1 MKIVKKEEKTYLQKI
16 NIDQENQYKE
26 RVLMQEAGNNNINR
40 EHLIN
45 RQDIDKIKTLYN
57 IEGINCHVND
67 LISEDRNLLMNIY

>member
-1 MKIVKKEEKTYLQKI
+1 
-16 NIDQENQYKE
+16 
-26 RVLMQEAGNNNINR
+26 MQEAGNNINR
-40 EHLIN
+40 EHSIN